1 MESLESMEAIM
12 AIGVGYVFMLTPAI
26 IVFLVLRA
34 QQNGLE
40 KRLDALVQMSRIS
53 GEVVGA
59 DEISQSLINL
69 NGSNRLRTWGVI
81 LITTALGIC
90 VASFLGGGEPLLLTS
105 VIIGRFGFW
114 FATGRPTFVSCSGA
128 TESIVA
134 PNQTAS

>member
-1 MESLESMEAIM
+1 MESTGSMEAIM

-53 GEVVGA
+53 GEVVGV

-69 NGSNRLRTWGVI
+69 RGSNRLRTWGII
-81 LITTALGIC
+81 LATAALGIYT
-90 VASFLGGGEPLLLTS
+90 ASFLGGGGPLLLTS
-105 VIIGRFGFW
+105 VIIGALGLGMLLADRLSVR
-114 FATGRPTFVSCSGA
+114 TDA
-128 TESIVA
+128 TESA
-134 PNQTAS
+134 AASNQTAS

>member
-1 MESLESMEAIM
+1 MESPGSMEAIM

-34 QQNGLE
+34 QQNSLE

-53 GEVVGA
+53 GEVVGG

-69 NGSNRLRTWGVI
+69 RGSHPLRTWGVI

-105 VIIGRFGFW
+105 VIIGTLGIGMLLADRLW
-114 FATGRPTFVSCSGA
+114 ISIGA
-128 TESIVA
+128 TDSIVA

>member
-1 MESLESMEAIM
+1 MESPGSMEAIM

-34 QQNGLE
+34 QQNSLE

-69 NGSNRLRTWGVI
+69 RGSHPLRTWGVI

-105 VIIGRFGFW
+105 VIIGALGIGMLLADRLSS
-114 FATGRPTFVSCSGA
+114 RSGA

>member
-1 MESLESMEAIM
+1 MESPGNMEAIM

-53 GEVVGA
+53 GEIVGV

-69 NGSNRLRTWGVI
+69 RGSNRLRTWGVI
-81 LITTALGIC
+81 LTTTALGIC

-105 VIIGRFGFW
+105 VIIVALGIGLLLADRLSS
-114 FATGRPTFVSCSGA
+114 RSGA
-128 TESIVA
+128 TEGTAA
-134 PNQTAS
+134 PNQAVS

>member
-1 MESLESMEAIM
+1 MESPGSMEAIM

-53 GEVVGA
+53 GEVVGV

-69 NGSNRLRTWGVI
+69 RGSHRLRTWGVI
-81 LITTALGIC
+81 LTTTALGIY
-90 VASFLGGGEPLLLTS
+90 AARLLGGGEPLALTS
-105 VIIGRFGFW
+105 VIIGALGIGMLLADRLSS
-114 FATGRPTFVSCSGA
+114 RSGA
-128 TESIVA
+128 NESIAA
-134 PNQTAS
+134 PNRTVL